1 MKHCAPGPNDAELA
15 AVLSALGNPLR
26 LAITRYIAEHPGCIC
41 NDLVIR
47 LERAQATISQH
58 LAILRQV
65 GLLVAERDG
74 HATCY
79 WLDAQRL
86 AWLHTQLKALSH
98 PEQGSASITPT
109 EEHQ

>member
-1 MKHCAPGPNDAELA
+1 MKHFAPDSKDAELA
-15 AVLSALGNPLR
+15 ALLSALGNPLR
-26 LAITRYIAEHPGCIC
+26 LAITRYVAEHPGCIC

-47 LERAQATISQH
+47 LDRAQATISQH

-86 AWLHTQLKALSH
+86 AWLHMQLKQLAHSEH
-98 PEQGSASITPT
+98 SSESAKEA
-109 EEHQ
+109 EEHR